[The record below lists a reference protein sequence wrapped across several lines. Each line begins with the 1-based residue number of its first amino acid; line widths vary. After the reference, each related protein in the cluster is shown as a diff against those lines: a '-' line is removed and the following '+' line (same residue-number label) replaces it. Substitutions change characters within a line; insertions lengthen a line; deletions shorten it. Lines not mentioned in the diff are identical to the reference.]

1 MSLLGFGFPFPFFY
15 IELGHG
21 RLSRAL
27 QETNLL
33 IGYDRLLFVFRFCS
47 TGVLPP
53 YLPRM
58 TIVYA
63 YEFIY
68 SLNKALV

>member
-1 MSLLGFGFPFPFFY
+1 VSLLGFGFLSFFY

-47 TGVLPP
+47 TGAVPP
-53 YLPRM
+53 YFTPYDDCICL
-58 TIVYA
+58 
-63 YEFIY
+63 
-68 SLNKALV
+68 